1 MPGTYHIIPA
11 NARFT
16 TKRVRCYGT
25 GRYHRHK
32 THLEESV
39 SAACGKTLVSGR
51 NQFCSIDIT
60 TPDWKYDWCHD
71 CVRAF
76 LWTDVARSVWL
87 KKGIKTLDTD
97 QEDCPPP

>member
-1 MPGTYHIIPA
+1 MPGTYHIIHE

-25 GRYHRHK
+25 GRNHRHK

-39 SAACGKTLVSGR
+39 SAACGKILVSGR
-51 NQFCSIDIT
+51 NQFCSIVIAD
-60 TPDWKYDWCHD
+60 PNWKYDWCHD

-76 LWTDVARSVWL
+76 PWPDVARRLWL
-87 KKGIKTLDTD
+87 EKRVKTIKLML
-97 QEDCPPP
+97 